1 MIDIGLSKI
10 VLIGLVA
17 LVVVGPQRL
26 PKVARMGGT
35 LFGRAQRYI
44 NEVKTEVSREI
55 ELEQLQ
61 KMKQDLQEAASSV
74 QQTMTENAALLERE
88 LSAMSAVAEP
98 ATVQLAPESFAPY
111 VDSTAPASTAPEQI
125 ALSPEWVRR
134 KSKNFRQKKLARA
147 SSIPSWYKRQNGT
160 RTCAS
165 SGAARAA
172 RTRPDVAAAGF
183 FH

>member
-10 VLIGLVA
+10 VLISVVA

-26 PKVARMGGT
+26 PKLARMGGT

-44 NEVKTEVSREI
+44 SEVKTEVSREI

-61 KMKQDLQEAASSV
+61 ALKKDMQEAAGAV
-74 QQTMTENAALLERE
+74 QQTLADNAAMLGQE
-88 LSAMSAVAEP
+88 LNSLSVAAPTAVG
-98 ATVQLAPESFAPY
+98 T
-111 VDSTAPASTAPEQI
+111 TAPEHNYTSSAVEQS
-125 ALSPEWVRR
+125 ALSPEWVGR
-134 KSKNFRQKKLARA
+134 KAKNFRQKKLAHA
-147 SSIPSWYKRQNGT
+147 SAVPSWYKRQNGT
-160 RTCAS
+160 KTCAS

-172 RTRPDVAAAGF
+172 KCRPAPAGQF

>member
-10 VLIGLVA
+10 MLIGVVA

-26 PKVARMGGT
+26 PALARMGGA

-61 KMKQDLQEAASSV
+61 AIKKDMQDAASSV
-74 QQTMTENAALLERE
+74 QQTMSENAALLESE
-88 LSAMSAVAEP
+88 LNAMSATAAEP
-98 ATVQLAPESFAPY
+98 AASPSASQDFVFDTVSTSPER
-111 VDSTAPASTAPEQI
+111 I
-125 ALSPEWVRR
+125 ALSPEWVGR
-134 KSKNFRQKKLARA
+134 KAKNFRQKKLARVSA
-147 SSIPSWYKRQNGT
+147 IPSWYKRQTGS
-160 RTCAS
+160 RTCAN

-172 RTRPDVAAAGF
+172 KCRPGTTAAHF